1 MIDGSQAIDRI
12 ICMDRREFLTTAC
25 TGALI
30 ASGFPVRA
38 APGRRIVSDYS
49 GLNAVSVAMQR
60 RPAATEE
67 VSDAIGGW
75 PGAISIGGGRF
86 SMGGQVA
93 APDSLHLDM
102 RGMNR
107 VLALDPA
114 RRVVRVQAGISWR
127 DLQDAIDPHGLSVSI
142 MQSYSNFTVGGSV
155 SVNCH
160 GRYVGKG
167 PLVNS
172 VRAVQMVRADGEVLE
187 LTPESALFRGAFGGY
202 GGLGVVTEVELDL
215 DRNTRIRRTVEKV
228 DLDRYADRFST
239 RIAANP
245 QVVLH
250 NADLRPP
257 AFSEPRLITWT
268 TTQAPAT
275 VAERLIPRDRDYRR
289 NQTLL
294 WAVSELPGGKA
305 LRRGVEDRVLE
316 QEAVVWRNYEA
327 SLDTDALEPRTRLF
341 STYLL
346 QEYFIPVGNFLPFA
360 RAMAEVL
367 RRRRVNALNVS
378 VRHSP
383 GDTRS
388 LLTWAPTE
396 VFSFV
401 LYYKQRATD
410 RAGREAG
417 AWTRELIDAALA
429 NGGRYYL
436 PYRLHAARSQFE
448 QAYPEVRDF
457 VALKSRVDPR
467 GKFRNL
473 LWDKYL

>member
-1 MIDGSQAIDRI
+1 
-12 ICMDRREFLTTAC
+12 MDRRDFLTAAATA
-25 TGALI
+25 TAL
-30 ASGFPVRA
+30 ASGLSVRA
-38 APGRRIVSDYS
+38 ASKRRVVGDYS
-49 GLNAVSVAMQR
+49 GLSAVNVAEER
-60 RPAATEE
+60 RPVTTEE
-67 VSDAIGGW
+67 VSDAVGGW
-75 PGAISIGGGRF
+75 PGAVSIGGGRY

-107 VLALDPA
+107 VLVLDPQ

-127 DLQDAIDPHGLSVSI
+127 DLQDAIDPHDLSVRI

-167 PLVNS
+167 SLVNS
-172 VRAVQMVRADGEVLE
+172 VRAVQMVRADGGIVE
-187 LTPESALFRGAFGGY
+187 LTPDDALFGGVFGGY

-215 DRNTRIRRTVEKV
+215 DRNTRLRRVVEKV
-228 DLDRYADRFST
+228 ELDRYPDHFQRRVAQDPR
-239 RIAANP
+239 
-245 QVVLH
+245 VVLH

-257 AFSEPRLITWT
+257 DFVRPRLISWLT
-268 TTQAPAT
+268 TDAPAT
-275 VAERLIPRDRDYRR
+275 VPERLIPRDRGYRR
-289 NQTLL
+289 NQPLI
-294 WAVSELPGGKA
+294 WAVSELPGGKR
-305 LRRGVEDRVLE
+305 LRRRIGDRLLE
-316 QEAVVWRNYEA
+316 REAVVWRNYEA
-327 SLDTDALEPRTRLF
+327 SLDTDALEPGSRLF

-360 RAMAEVL
+360 RALADAL
-367 RRRRVNALNVS
+367 RRREVNALNVS
-378 VRHSP
+378 IRHSP
-383 GDTRS
+383 RDARS

-401 LYYKQRATD
+401 LYYKQRTSE
-410 RAGREAG
+410 RARREAG
-417 AWTRELIDAALA
+417 VWTRELIDAALD

-448 QAYPEVRDF
+448 QAYPEIGEF
-457 VALKSRVDPR
+457 VGLKARVDPR